1 MARKHA
7 LLSASSAERW
17 LNCTP
22 SARMEEHYS
31 DTTSTYAEEGTL
43 AHELAETLL
52 KIDLAK
58 SGKEE
63 EDLAEFESNLVV
75 LKYHELFYEGMIDE
89 VEDYTNYVLETYY
102 DALNKTK
109 DAQIFLEQRLDYSS
123 YVPEGFGTGDCI
135 IIADG
140 EMEIIDLKF
149 GKGVEVSPINNS
161 QLKLYALGAYEKYG
175 FIYGIEKITMTI
187 AQVRLGN
194 ISSWTISANMLEE
207 WAENE
212 LRPKAEVAYEGKGD
226 TYPGAW
232 CTFCKVRQICKA
244 RAFMVKGLYD
254 KYKVDPKILN
264 IQEIA
269 EILGQAADMQKWAK
283 EIQDYAL
290 DEALKGTRYPGF
302 KLVEGRSNRKI
313 EDEEGLAKVLL
324 DKGYEEEKIYKPKAL
339 EGITNLE
346 KIVGKKRF
354 TELGEGFVIKPPGKP
369 TLVSEDDKRSELD
382 SAEEDFF

>member
-1 MARKHA
+1 MTKHA

-22 SARMEEHYS
+22 SARLSERYD
-31 DTTSTYAEEGTL
+31 DTTSTYAAEGTL
-43 AHELAETLL
+43 AHSLGELQLQLAL
-52 KIDLAK
+52 KSITK
-58 SGKEE
+58 KKYNEE
-63 EDLAEFESNLVV
+63 
-75 LKYHELFYEGMIDE
+75 LKKLKTDELFYEGMVDE
-89 VEDYTNYVLETYY
+89 VEDYVNYVLETYHE
-102 DALNKTK
+102 AVAKSK
-109 DAQIFLEQRLDYSS
+109 DAVIFLEERLDFSS

-187 AQVRLGN
+187 AQVRLNN
-194 ISSWTISANMLEE
+194 ISSWTITSSMLEE
-207 WAENE
+207 WAETE
-212 LRPKAEVAYEGKGD
+212 LKPKASVAFEGKGE
-226 TYPGAW
+226 TIPGSW

-244 RAFMVKGLYD
+244 RAYMNKGLYN
-254 KYKVDPKILN
+254 KFQKDPNLLN
-264 IQEIA
+264 IEEIA
-269 EILGQAADMQKWAK
+269 EILGQASDIEKWAK
-283 EIQDYAL
+283 EIKDYAL
-290 DEALKGTRYPGF
+290 DEALKGTRYLGF

-313 EDEEGLAKVLL
+313 EDEDALATVLL
-324 DKGYEEEKIYKPKAL
+324 DKGYKEDKIYKPKTL

-346 KIVGKKRF
+346 KLIGKKKF
-354 TELGEGFVIKPPGKP
+354 TELAGELITKPPGKP
-369 TLVSEDDKRSELD
+369 TLVTEDDKRPELD

>member
-22 SARMEEHYS
+22 SARMAEHYE
-31 DTTSTYAEEGTL
+31 DTTSMYAQEGTL
-43 AHELAETLL
+43 AHELGELL
-52 KIDLAK
+52 LQLEVKLVNEKKFNIDIKKIQ
-58 SGKEE
+58 E
-63 EDLAEFESNLVV
+63 N
-75 LKYHELFYEGMIDE
+75 ELFYEGMIDE
-89 VEDYTNYVLETYY
+89 VQEYVDYVIETYHA
-102 DALNKTK
+102 ALAKTK
-109 DAQIFLEQRLDYSS
+109 DAQIFLEEKLDYSS

-175 FIYGIEKITMTI
+175 FIYGLEKITMTI

-194 ISSWTISANMLEE
+194 ISSWTITANMLEE

-212 LRPKAEVAYEGKGD
+212 LKPRAQTAYEGKGE
-226 TYPGAW
+226 TYPGTW
-232 CTFCKVRQICKA
+232 CNFCKIRQICKA
-244 RAFMVKGLYD
+244 RAERNTGLYN
-254 KYKVDPKILN
+254 KYKIDPKLLN

-269 EILGQAADMQKWAK
+269 ELLGQAADIQKWAK
-283 EIQDYAL
+283 ELQDYAL
-290 DEALKGTRYPGF
+290 DKALKGTKYPGF

-313 EDEEGLAKVLL
+313 EDEDGFAEALL
-324 DKGYEEEKIYKPKAL
+324 REGYEEDKIYKPKTL
-339 EGITNLE
+339 EGITKLE
-346 KIVGKKRF
+346 KIIGKKRV
-354 TELGEGFVIKPPGKP
+354 TELGEGFIVKPPGKP
-369 TLVSEDDKRSELD
+369 TLVPQNDKRPELD